1 MPTSPTVNMRVIS
14 RFITSST
21 LYPGE
26 EIIMAKKITK
36 KELVTSV
43 PPILEKALLA
53 DVRELIETT
62 RREVAHSVN
71 SALVM
76 LYWRIGRRIRRDVL
90 KEQRAKYGKQIISGI
105 GKQLEMEFGRGFSGK
120 SLRHMI
126 RFAEAFPNKQIVS
139 SLMRQ
144 LSWTHFLA
152 IIYIKEP
159 LQRDFYAE
167 MCRLERWSTRTLQKK
182 VGSML
187 YERTALSRKP
197 DELILLELK
206 NLRAEDILTPDLVF
220 KDTYLLDFLGLND
233 RYLEKDLEDAI
244 LREMESFLLELGGG
258 FSFMERQ
265 KRISV
270 DDEDYYLDLLFY
282 HRSLRRLV
290 GIDLKLGK
298 FKPEYKGQMELY
310 LRWLEEH
317 EQKPGEEPPIG
328 LILCTG
334 KSEEQITLLRLNRGN
349 IRVAAYMTDL
359 PSKKLLK
366 QKLHTAIRIARNRL
380 AQKLLNSQ
388 DG

>member
-1 MPTSPTVNMRVIS
+1 
-14 RFITSST
+14 
-21 LYPGE
+21 
-26 EIIMAKKITK
+26 MAKKITK
-36 KELVTSV
+36 KQLVQ
-43 PPILEKALLA
+43 PIQLMPDKALLA

-62 RREVAHSVN
+62 RSEVAQSVN

-76 LYWRIGRRIRRDVL
+76 LYWQIGRRIRQDIL
-90 KEQRAKYGKQIISGI
+90 KEKRAKYGKQIISAI
-105 GKQLEMEFGRGFSGK
+105 GKQLEMEFGRGFSVK

-167 MCRLERWSTRTLQKK
+167 MCRIERWSTRTLQKK

-187 YERTALSRKP
+187 FERTALSRKP
-197 DELILLELK
+197 DELILHELK
-206 NLRAEDILTPDLVF
+206 DLRTEDKLTPDLVF
-220 KDTYLLDFLGLND
+220 KDPYLLDFLGLND

-258 FSFMERQ
+258 FSFMARQ
-265 KRISV
+265 KRIPV

-317 EQKPGEEPPIG
+317 EQKPGEDSPIG
-328 LILCTG
+328 LILCAG
-334 KSEEQITLLRLNRGN
+334 KSEEQITLLRLNQGN
-349 IRVAAYMTDL
+349 IRVSDYMTEL
-359 PSKKLLK
+359 PSKRLLR

-380 AQKLLNSQ
+380 EQKRLSGGHARKSPGSNPPPNY
-388 DG
+388 